1 MKDTAVYIIGL
12 TIALIVCNDWIS
24 ITLPIFATFIFFNR
38 QKALKEHEKT
48 LDLLKKLDSATSSTP
63 SSPPSQEVRLTNI
76 ERKLECLVVSG
87 IATILLLLI
96 MCLVALVNSI

>member
-48 LDLLKKLDSATSSTP
+48 LDLLKKLSDSNDFYIDNNKK
-63 SSPPSQEVRLTNI
+63 RIDNI
-76 ERKLECLVVSG
+76 MEYITKKRKQNDSDP
-87 IATILLLLI
+87 T
-96 MCLVALVNSI
+96 